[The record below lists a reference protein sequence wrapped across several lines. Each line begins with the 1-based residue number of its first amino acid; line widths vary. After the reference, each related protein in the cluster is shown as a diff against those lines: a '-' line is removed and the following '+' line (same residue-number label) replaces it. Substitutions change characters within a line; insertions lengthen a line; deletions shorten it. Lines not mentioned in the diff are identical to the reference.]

1 MSWLLLLKTFFN
13 FELWFEWNS
22 KKLWERVIPLRPM
35 HSKLVDRYFS
45 IVWTCVRQKA
55 KLVILKNSFKAKVLI
70 ETMAS
75 DYLTLPKQLPGT
87 FL

>member
-1 MSWLLLLKTFFN
+1 
-13 FELWFEWNS
+13 
-22 KKLWERVIPLRPM
+22 M